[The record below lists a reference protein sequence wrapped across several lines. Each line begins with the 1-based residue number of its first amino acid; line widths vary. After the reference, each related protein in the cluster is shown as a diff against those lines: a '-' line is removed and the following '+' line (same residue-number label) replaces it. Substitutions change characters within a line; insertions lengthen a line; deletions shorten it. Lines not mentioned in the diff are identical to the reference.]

1 MKNLKFTLII
11 LFCIVNGIAFA
22 QKDTIID
29 KEAFVIVDR
38 MPVFPGCENIEDKN
52 EQKTCTEKELLKY
65 MYQNITYPA
74 EARENGIEGLV
85 VLQFVIDE
93 TGKVSGVHSLK
104 GIGGGCEEEAVRVVE
119 SMNTMPTLWTPGE
132 QEGKAV
138 RVRYNLPIRFK
149 LAADPEP
156 TYLSTKLQEGV
167 YSEVDQMPIFPGCME
182 ITDTAEQKK
191 CSEEALMKYIADNIQ
206 YPESAKNNKTEGV
219 VGVQFMVSEFGAVM
233 NIKIIKSMGS
243 ALDAEA
249 LRVINS
255 MNLMS
260 TGWYPGVH
268 QGKRVKVLYTIPVE
282 FKL

>member
-1 MKNLKFTLII
+1 MKQLKFTLII
-11 LFCIVNGIAFA
+11 IFCIVNGIAFA

-29 KEAFVIVDR
+29 EEAFVIVDE
-38 MPVFPGCENIEDKN
+38 MPVFPGCENIEDKD
-52 EQKTCTEKELLKY
+52 EQKLCTEKELLKY
-65 MYQNITYPA
+65 MYQNITYPI

-93 TGKVSGVHSLK
+93 EGKVSGVHSLR

-119 SMNTMPTLWTPGE
+119 SMNTMPTLWTPGQ
-132 QEGKAV
+132 QEGEKV
-138 RVRYNLPIRFK
+138 KVRYNLPIRFK
-149 LAADPEP
+149 LAAEPEP

-167 YSEVDQMPIFPGCME
+167 YTEVNQMPIFPGCSE
-182 ITDTAEQKK
+182 ITDTTEQRK
-191 CSEEALMKYIADNIQ
+191 CSEDALKKYIADNIQ
-206 YPESAKNNKTEGV
+206 YPESAKNSKTEGV
-219 VGVQFMVSEFGAVM
+219 VGIQFIVSEFGAVM

-243 ALDAEA
+243 VLDAEA
-249 LRVINS
+249 FRVINS

-260 TGWYPGVH
+260 NGWYPGMH